1 MITKYH
7 RLSGLI
13 FWLRNTFIFS
23 WFWRLEIH
31 DQGASKWISCEGSL
45 PCLQMA
51 LLPMTSHGLSLVHG
65 YREGDGEME
74 REGRRCGVHALCF
87 SSFKNTNH

>member
-1 MITKYH
+1 MIKVPANGFLLKALFLAC
-7 RLSGLI
+7 R
-13 FWLRNTFIFS
+13 W
-23 WFWRLEIH
+23 
-31 DQGASKWISCEGSL
+31 Q
-45 PCLQMA
+45 

-65 YREGDGEME
+65 YREGDWEME